1 VFWTAETFCMQREN
15 GKNAAAVKMQP
26 NYEALPLSVRS
37 DRLKDDWKLTP
48 ENGEWRRQQ
57 HNY

>member
-1 VFWTAETFCMQREN
+1 MQREN